1 MTSAQ
6 TQIHTPRILLRCG
19 IPSHLTQPESSHL
32 ADNTPFIYKKKDMTV
47 LHGGEFVQTV

>member
-6 TQIHTPRILLRCG
+6 TRIHTPRILLRCG

-32 ADNTPFIYKKKDMTV
+32 ADNAPFILKKDMTV